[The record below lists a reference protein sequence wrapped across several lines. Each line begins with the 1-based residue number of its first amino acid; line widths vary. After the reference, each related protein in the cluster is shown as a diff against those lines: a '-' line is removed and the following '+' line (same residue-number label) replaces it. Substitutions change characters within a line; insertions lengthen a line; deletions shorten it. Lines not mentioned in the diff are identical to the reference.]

1 MSVLCLRLCS
11 RGPCPFY
18 QSLVLLKG
26 RIILWG
32 AFRMGPL
39 KGYLSE
45 IQICRNLC
53 VLGDEG
59 AVLSETREIV

>member
-1 MSVLCLRLCS
+1 
-11 RGPCPFY
+11 
-18 QSLVLLKG
+18 
-26 RIILWG
+26 
-32 AFRMGPL
+32 MGPL